1 MMKRYFGL
9 AIVPYHCY
17 YNFCLS
23 ALSLLFVALRSRNTI
38 LLAKVVS
45 CYLAIF
51 DRIVNIF
58 LCYSYITQTILDAIS
73 ILIAALVF

>member
-1 MMKRYFGL
+1 MSYIAVMKRYFGL

-58 LCYSYITQTILDAIS
+58 YVTVILHR
-73 ILIAALVF
+73 LY